1 MKPRSLNVLPS
12 MQCDVG
18 CGDCCGPVP
27 VSLKRFKQ
35 IQVYIRENGILPKEQ
50 GETCPLYLD
59 GKCSV
64 YAVRPPICVAYG
76 HSEKLPCSRGYNV
89 NVEEPIVQ
97 RVAMSDGPPE
107 RLLHELLDDGVR
119 NLTKLDSYP
128 LLRALGRYV
137 NLPSGSVYGTEN
149 GGRSQP

>member
-1 MKPRSLNVLPS
+1 MK
-12 MQCDVG
+12 CDVG

-35 IQVYIRENGILPKEQ
+35 IHAYVRENGIRPKEQ

-64 YAVRPPICVAYG
+64 YAVRPGICSAFG
-76 HSEKLPCSRGYNV
+76 HSESLQCSRGHNV
-89 NVEEPIVQ
+89 NVEEALVQ
-97 RVAMSDGPPE
+97 RVALSDGPPE

-119 NLTKLDSYP
+119 NLTRLESYP

-137 NLPSGSVYGTEN
+137 SLPGESIYG
-149 GGRSQP
+149 RDP